1 MFTVLSAQRPY
12 AKRVM
17 QWLRGEGYDVEGV
30 ASLEEAS
37 WTNVS
42 LNFVVLAVED
52 GAELEAWSSLWEIEP
67 ARHVIVVIPGHDVS
81 LLETVYTLPTSLVL
95 IEGEANAALKLKHFV
110 KHVERLDAIAL
121 ERQVLE
127 QPLLTMMTQ
136 LKQLRRL
143 LPMAALGVEVRR
155 CLDDIV
161 DSGQRLEQLIKP
173 NVSQEVR
180 ALAMTTPL
188 PLSFVSEANTLSEAS
203 SAPGKP
209 SLLVIDDEP
218 QMRRAMG
225 RLLSAQYEL
234 HLASDGAEALALLE
248 QGLAGKIDVILCDLM
263 MPTLS
268 GPEFYEQLKLRWPL
282 LEPKVIFVTGGGVGA
297 WVQSFEAHMSERILY
312 KPLTRD
318 ALVARIDQLVV
329 GA

>member
-17 QWLRGEGYDVEGV
+17 QWLKGEGYDVEGA
-30 ASLEEAS
+30 ASLAEAS
-37 WTNVS
+37 WTNIS

-52 GAELEAWSSLWEIEP
+52 VAELEAWSSLWEIEP

-81 LLETVYTLPTSLVL
+81 LLEMVYTLPTSLVL
-95 IEGEANAALKLKHFV
+95 IEGEANVALKLKHFV
-110 KHVERLDAIAL
+110 KYVERLDVIAL

-161 DSGQRLEQLIKP
+161 DSGQRLELLIKP
-173 NVSQEVR
+173 NGSQDAR
-180 ALAMTTPL
+180 AMATPL
-188 PLSFVSEANTLSEAS
+188 PLSFVNDANTLSEAS

-225 RLLSAQYEL
+225 RLLNAQYEL

-297 WVQSFEAHMSERILY
+297 WVQSFEAHMRERILY

-318 ALVARIDQLVV
+318 TLVARIDQLVV
-329 GA
+329 SA